1 MSCSRARDIS
11 NQSRMQGESYRGDAA
26 RSGSHREIVSGSLV
40 HSISTVRMYQSD
52 SVYAFGWKS
61 IALWVDVYISTASA
75 HELAFYNNTFLCMLY
90 KLS

>member
-1 MSCSRARDIS
+1 
-11 NQSRMQGESYRGDAA
+11 
-26 RSGSHREIVSGSLV
+26 
-40 HSISTVRMYQSD
+40 MYQSD

-90 KLS
+90 KLTPKRPGSQVTRVTCRVAGDRGDMQGEGDEGDMQG